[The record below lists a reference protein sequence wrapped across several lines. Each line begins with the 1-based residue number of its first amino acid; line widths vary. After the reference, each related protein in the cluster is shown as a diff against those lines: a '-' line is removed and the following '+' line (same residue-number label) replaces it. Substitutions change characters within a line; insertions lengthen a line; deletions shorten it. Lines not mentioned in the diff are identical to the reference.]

1 MNIPCGNCKTIRP
14 FSGEP
19 LKCDVCGWKY
29 DAASG
34 HKTDV
39 PQQELAVIWPEEEKG
54 RGEGGWR
61 GEEKVALGGLLR
73 VGLCGVLIVVAVFLL
88 VQFLARE
95 KHPDIL
101 TPGKYQLAL
110 KYHLTEDHVFMDPK
124 PKGCDFTDAPL
135 GDKHC
140 HYEQSLNV
148 VRQCQTPNCPVE
160 RVYVSWRKVR
170 D

>member
-1 MNIPCGNCKTIRP
+1 MNIPCDNCKTIRL

-19 LKCDVCGWKY
+19 PKCEVCGWEC
-29 DAASG
+29 DASSR

-39 PQQELAVIWPEEEKG
+39 PPREPESLWT
-54 RGEGGWR
+54 GEQ
-61 GEEKVALGGLLR
+61 KVQLGGLLR
-73 VGLCGVLIVVAVFLL
+73 VVLWGVLIVGVVYLL
-88 VQFLARE
+88 VQFLAPE

-110 KYHLTEDHVFMDPK
+110 KFNLTEDQVFMDPK
-124 PKGCDFTDAPL
+124 PGGCDFTDAPL

-140 HYEQSLNV
+140 HFEQSLNV
-148 VRQCQTPNCPVE
+148 VRECLTPNCPVK